1 MSCTLEAIL
10 PGLPAQHSDGRRLSG
25 PVEFEGRQSRAP
37 FCDHRAQFVDG
48 GLTAILGPSGCGK
61 TTLLRCIAGFL
72 EPDEGK
78 IYFGGDDVTRTS
90 PQTRG
95 TAMVFQNYALWP
107 HMSIFDNVAYG
118 LRLRKVPPQELRQRV
133 IEVLEMVEM
142 MGFPG
147 ILERK
152 PTALSGGQQQRIA
165 LARALVVRPKVLLLD
180 EPLSNL
186 DAKVRQRLRVEV
198 RRLQRQ
204 VGVTTI
210 YVTHDQEEA
219 LSMADRVV
227 VMDSG
232 VVRQVGTPEEIYHT
246 PTTAFVAEFLGVT
259 NVLAGRVAGDGQPVR
274 VTGTTVPGSVPGA
287 EPGSEV
293 TVVFK
298 ADAAY
303 LLADGA
309 APAAADAVVFAGDL
323 VEVFFVGSTYRH
335 YVAVG
340 DEMLLVDSPQRHSE
354 RRVRVG
360 VPRHELKAYPGKP
373 AAREADKAPP
383 AG

>member
-1 MSCTLEAIL
+1 MEVTVRSLRKSYGKVEALRSI
-10 PGLPAQHSDGRRLSG
+10 DLS
-25 PVEFEGRQSRAP
+25 
-37 FCDHRAQFVDG
+37 FVDG

-72 EPDEGK
+72 EPDAGT
-78 IYFGGDDVTRTS
+78 ITFGDEDVTNTS

-107 HMSIFDNVAYG
+107 HMSIYDNVAYG
-118 LRLRKVPPQELRQRV
+118 LRLRKVPADEVRQRV
-133 IEVLEMVEM
+133 VQVLEMVEM
-142 MGFPG
+142 MSSPD

-204 VGVTTI
+204 VGITTI

-219 LSMADRVV
+219 LSMADQVV

-232 VVRQVGTPEEIYHT
+232 LVRQVGTPEEIYRT
-246 PTTAFVAEFLGVT
+246 PSTAFVAEFLGVT
-259 NVLAGRVAGDGQPVR
+259 NVLAGRLAPDGRAVEAAGA
-274 VTGTTVPGSVPGA
+274 TIPGA
-287 EPGSEV
+287 VEGAEAGGPV

-298 ADAAY
+298 ADAAA
-303 LLADGA
+303 LLAPGE
-309 APAAADAVVFAGDL
+309 APAAADAVILEGDL

-335 YVAVG
+335 CIAVGEEMVLVDAPLRCEGPRARVAVPG
-340 DEMLLVDSPQRHSE
+340 HEVKCFAGAPAPHPAE
-354 RRVRVG
+354 RAAVG
-360 VPRHELKAYPGKP
+360 V
-373 AAREADKAPP
+373 
-383 AG
+383 

>member
-1 MSCTLEAIL
+1 MEVRVENLGKSYGKVMALRDV
-10 PGLPAQHSDGRRLSG
+10 SLS
-25 PVEFEGRQSRAP
+25 
-37 FCDHRAQFVDG
+37 FVDG

-72 EPDEGK
+72 EPDSGA
-78 IYFGGDDVTRTS
+78 IYFGQENVTGIS
-90 PQTRG
+90 PQARG

-118 LRLRKVPPQELRQRV
+118 LRLQRV
-133 IEVLEMVEM
+133 PRDEIKERVIQVLKMVEM
-142 MGFPG
+142 MVSED

-165 LARALVVRPKVLLLD
+165 LARALVVRPRVLLLD

-204 VGVTTI
+204 VGITTV

-232 VVRQVGTPEEIYHT
+232 LVRQIGTPEEIYRA

-259 NVLAGRVAGDGQPVR
+259 NVLAGKVTADGQSVAVAGA
-274 VTGTTVPGSVPGA
+274 TVPHCTSEDSPGA
-287 EPGSEV
+287 DV

-298 ADAAY
+298 ADAAW
-303 LLADGA
+303 LVEDA
-309 APAAADAVVFAGDL
+309 APADAAIFEGNL

-340 DEMLLVDSPQRHSE
+340 QEMLLVDSP
-354 RRVRVG
+354 RRVAQPDIRVA
-360 VPRHELKAYPGKP
+360 VPYDELRIYSGAPTV
-373 AAREADKAPP
+373 RETDKARS
-383 AG
+383 GT

>member
-1 MSCTLEAIL
+1 MEVKVEN
-10 PGLPAQHSDGRRLSG
+10 LSKSYG
-25 PVEFEGRQSRAP
+25 KVAALRDVSLS
-37 FCDHRAQFVDG
+37 FVDG

-72 EPDEGK
+72 EPDSGA
-78 IYFGGDDVTRTS
+78 IYFGQDNVTAVS
-90 PQTRG
+90 PQARG

-118 LRLRKVPPQELRQRV
+118 LRLQKVPRDQIKERV
-133 IEVLEMVEM
+133 IEVLKMVEM
-142 MGFPG
+142 MVSED

-204 VGVTTI
+204 VGITTI

-227 VMDSG
+227 VMDAG
-232 VVRQVGTPEEIYHT
+232 VVRQIGTPEEIYRT

-259 NVLAGRVAGDGQPVR
+259 NVLGGKATADAKAVMAAGAHIPRCASQVAPGGD
-274 VTGTTVPGSVPGA
+274 
-287 EPGSEV
+287 V

-298 ADAAY
+298 ADAAS
-303 LLADGA
+303 LLET
-309 APAAADAVVFAGDL
+309 DALPDDSAIFEGDL

-340 DEMLLVDSPQRHSE
+340 QEMLLVDSA
-354 RRVRVG
+354 RRVDRPKIKVA
-360 VPRHELKAYPGKP
+360 VPCQELQIYAGAP
-373 AAREADKAPP
+373 AVRETDKARP
-383 AG
+383 AM

>member
-1 MSCTLEAIL
+1 MEVRVENLGKSYGKVMALRDV
-10 PGLPAQHSDGRRLSG
+10 SLS
-25 PVEFEGRQSRAP
+25 
-37 FCDHRAQFVDG
+37 FVDG

-72 EPDEGK
+72 EPDSGA
-78 IYFGGDDVTRTS
+78 IYFGQDNVTGIS
-90 PQTRG
+90 PQARR

-118 LRLRKVPPQELRQRV
+118 LRLQKVPRDEIKERV
-133 IEVLEMVEM
+133 IQVLKMVEM
-142 MGFPG
+142 MVSPD

-204 VGVTTI
+204 VGITTI

-232 VVRQVGTPEEIYHT
+232 VVRQIGTPEEIYRA

-259 NVLAGRVAGDGQPVR
+259 NVLAGKATADGQS
-274 VTGTTVPGSVPGA
+274 VTVEGTIIPRCASDAAPGGD
-287 EPGSEV
+287 V

-298 ADAAY
+298 ADAAK
-303 LLADGA
+303 LVEGEAV
-309 APAAADAVVFAGDL
+309 PADAAIFEGNL

-340 DEMLLVDSPQRHSE
+340 AEMLLVDCP
-354 RRVRVG
+354 RRVDQARVKVA
-360 VPRHELKAYPGKP
+360 VPCGELQIYPGAPAVREVDKARP
-373 AAREADKAPP
+373 AA
-383 AG
+383 